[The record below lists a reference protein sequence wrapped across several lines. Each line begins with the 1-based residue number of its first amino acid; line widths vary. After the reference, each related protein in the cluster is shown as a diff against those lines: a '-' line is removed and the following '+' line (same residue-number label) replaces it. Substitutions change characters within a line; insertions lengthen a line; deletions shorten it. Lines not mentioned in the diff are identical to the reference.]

1 MTVALIVVLTFQLA
15 LHLGPTSAFVPLVR
29 TRLDEISYQNLSPS
43 RLSSQKGDNEDSI
56 KTEGGREILK
66 PFIPAIDPMYKV
78 RGEVG
83 GGDFVVC
90 REGGPREE
98 ELTNENLYGIL
109 YYKCSDLE
117 VNTLVWKCLGYRFDA
132 ESEEWRPDEVFPK
145 WKEKFPSPPDLIGMQ
160 RVYSKEVDTPS
171 LKANQQLVKSIP
183 KDNKQSLKNHLKP
196 MGFTGKIISTNSF
209 TLFMTHQSVLELFNS
224 IDTKVSRYELD

>member
-1 MTVALIVVLTFQLA
+1 MTKALKASLA
-15 LHLGPTSAFVPLVR
+15 LHFALHFGALSAFAPHSAPSIGNVNSSTRSSRVFSSPQGSKENDAPSDDVP
-29 TRLDEISYQNLSPS
+29 
-43 RLSSQKGDNEDSI
+43 QKTAGPD
-56 KTEGGREILK
+56 ILL
-66 PFIPAIDPMYKV
+66 PFLPAIDPMYKA

-83 GGDFVVC
+83 GGEFVVS
-90 REGGPREE
+90 REDGPKDE

-117 VNTLVWKCLGYRFDA
+117 VNTLVWKCLGYRFDIEA
-132 ESEEWRPDEVFPK
+132 EEWRPDDVFPK

-183 KDNKQSLKNHLKP
+183 KDNKQSLKEHLKP
-196 MGFTGKIISTNSF
+196 MGFTGF
-209 TLFMTHQSVLELFNS
+209 
-224 IDTKVSRYELD
+224 KV